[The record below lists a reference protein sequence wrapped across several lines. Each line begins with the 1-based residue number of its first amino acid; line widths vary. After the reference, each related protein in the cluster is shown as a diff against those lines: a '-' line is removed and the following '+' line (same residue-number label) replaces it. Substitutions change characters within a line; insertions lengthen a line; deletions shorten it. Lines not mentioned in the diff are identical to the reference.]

1 MESVFVGS
9 LLSAAAQNAS
19 RIAIVDR
26 DGERKTTYSQ
36 LFDLS
41 RKVVSF
47 ISAQGILPG
56 SFILVR
62 LPACM
67 EYIACEVGIW
77 LSGCIVVPVNSNDPQ
92 QRILNNISAH
102 CNPSLVIDMAMIERI
117 VQCDAADGVI
127 PQDTDGAM
135 LIYTSGSTGKPKAVL
150 HTFKTFDT
158 DVPRTLVPSMDM
170 SGVVYGNAAPLYF
183 AASNWLYD
191 VLIAGG
197 TVHLYSDQT
206 KKDVRRLEDY
216 IEANN
221 ITVSHISPAVL
232 KLFHNKSKSL
242 KVVMTAGEKLTT
254 QCSKDGYRLFNMF
267 GQTEVMLN
275 IFYFE
280 VPDHAIERVPLGR
293 PMHGIEFAILDEEGR
308 KLENGQTGELCVKG
322 NFCKGYYK
330 DDPGTRELYEGGWL
344 HTKDL
349 AFVDEDGLVQYVNR
363 KDWMVK
369 INGQRVEPG
378 EVEHAMTAIE
388 GIEAAIVK
396 GFTDRTSGSNYLV
409 GYYILSKGCSVT
421 QDQIRDSLSKCLSP
435 YMIPRFF
442 RRIDAIPL
450 NANGKLDRNALPR
463 VDMEDNA
470 AEYAEPVSLVE
481 KELCDAF
488 ARILTL
494 TRVGIDDDFFL
505 LGGDSIKVMSLTL
518 ACPRL
523 NLSLDD
529 VYEGRTPR
537 KIAQLLE
544 SRTEDLETVAD
555 GVAVPLSRMQ
565 VGIYYECI
573 RSNWKM
579 LYNNAFLFKFGE
591 GIDMQRLRDAVQMA
605 VKAHPI
611 LFAEIFISQEGTVM
625 MRRRP
630 SENYSL
636 AIEEVSDS
644 AMEIL
649 RESMEDL
656 EVELLQPA
664 SVGESN
670 LFKIRLF
677 QTPTRKFMFCDFHHI
692 IFDGTSMRIFME
704 AVDAGYRGNLP
715 AAERASGFD
724 FALAEY
730 KARKSEAYEKAK
742 QWYETTFA
750 EMNAVSLPS
759 PVVNM
764 PDVAYDAVNLPLEIS
779 SDVVE
784 QWCRLNGVTPN
795 VLTTGAFGYLLA
807 SYTADS
813 KCGFVTIYNGRK
825 DARAANTVGMLVKA
839 MPVYCKL
846 DSENHVLSYL
856 KAVQDQLM
864 GSMANDIYSFSDFA
878 TEKSLESDVIFTYQ
892 GSIFDIPSIAGEKVT
907 GEKLSFNATG
917 EILSIDV
924 FVQDGH
930 LELRIE
936 FRSDLYDKPYIQRMC
951 ECYRNVLLSMMKVK
965 KMSEVSLLDQEWK
978 QRIIGLSSG
987 PALEMEGNES
997 FPEIFTRCA
1006 QNNPDSIA
1014 VVDDKGNYT
1023 YADLDRISDIMAEKL
1038 IGSGVGQGD
1047 FVCICSGRRKEFVA
1061 AVIAVMKAGAAYVPV
1076 DPEYPEERKAF
1087 MVADSGAKTVIDDSW
1102 LSSIDDSASC
1112 AKVNRTD
1119 ASRPAYMIYTSGSTG
1134 TPKGVVIPQRALCA
1148 FVCFIASEWRLSS
1161 ESRIS
1166 CHSSFSFDASVE
1178 DLFPALTVG
1187 GSVYIVPEELRKDLS
1202 GLHSY
1207 IVENGI
1213 TGGCYTTQLG
1223 VSLLE
1228 FYPDLP
1234 VDYLV
1239 VGGEYLSSCPKRK
1252 CRLINTYGPTEF
1264 TVDATWK
1271 ELPDEYADEVIPIGK
1286 PLPGCS
1292 AWIVN
1297 RMGGLLPQGIVGEIC
1312 LAGVQMASGYWN
1324 RPDLTASRFR
1334 EENFLPGVKL
1344 YHTGDLGRYNAD
1356 GELEYCGRIDNQV
1369 KIRGFRVE
1377 MGEIDSAVMRI
1388 DGVRSCV
1395 TAVRKAGGRDT
1406 LCTWY
1411 IANGDILPEQIKSQ
1425 VANFLPDYM
1434 VPDMV
1439 LPVESFI
1446 YLPSGKVDTASLTVS
1461 VKALQIKP
1469 YRAPESPKE
1478 KILVSILESITLTA
1492 PVSVDE
1498 DIIKDCGLSSLQLI
1512 KFIYLAEQQG
1522 VIFSMSDVYVHRTVA
1537 ALAQIS
1543 RSPFYEFIESE
1554 KENAPVVIC
1563 VCGYVPNH
1571 PYYEDTVKCMRKDWS
1586 LLIFDEIFNNIGTRK
1601 TTIDELLDYY
1611 IPVIRKTMKNR
1622 KPAFVMGVCYGADIA
1637 FALVNR
1643 IRDELGVEWP
1653 LMAFDPIYDRNILLG
1668 IPEEIKGNEPL
1679 VKKYEASDYIS
1690 ASMSKPYYSGK
1701 VVFVFPTAH
1710 FLRKIEEMP
1719 EIGYTEKEFED
1730 YKLYKKENEEKFLA
1744 AFPDS
1749 VFYFVDGHHYNFVD
1763 ESRMPNIMKLMHE
1776 NFD

>member
-1 MESVFVGS
+1 MVSVFVRS

-19 RIAIVDR
+19 QIAIVDR

-36 LFDLS
+36 LFGLS
-41 RKVVSF
+41 RKIVSF

-170 SGVVYGNAAPLYF
+170 SGVVFGTAAPLYF

-197 TVHLYSDQT
+197 TVHLYSEQT

-494 TRVGIDDDFFL
+494 TRAGLDDDFFL

-611 LFAEIFISQEGTVM
+611 LFAEIFISQEGTVKM
-625 MRRRP
+625 KKRA
-630 SENYSL
+630 SENYCL
-636 AIEEVSDS
+636 AVENVSDS

-715 AAERASGFD
+715 VAERASGFD

-750 EMNAVSLPS
+750 EMDAVSLPS
-759 PVVNM
+759 PVVKL
-764 PDVAYDAVNLPLEIS
+764 PDIAYDAVDLSLEIS

-917 EILSIDV
+917 EILSVDV

-951 ECYRNVLLSMMKVK
+951 ECYRNALHSMMNAEYIG
-965 KMSEVSLLDQEWK
+965 EVSLLDDAMRQSVAAISTGEVHEVISCTFVGFFK
-978 QRIIGLSSG
+978 
-987 PALEMEGNES
+987 A
-997 FPEIFTRCA
+997 A
-1006 QNNPDSIA
+1006 AAKYPDNVA
-1014 VVDDKGNYT
+1014 VVDKGSSYT
-1023 YADLDRISDIMAEKL
+1023 YAQLDMASDALASKLISD
-1038 IGSGVGQGD
+1038 GVQNGD
-1047 FVCICSGRRKEFVA
+1047 FVSVTMGRQKEFVA
-1061 AVIAVMKAGAAYVPV
+1061 AAIGIMKAGAAYVPI
-1076 DPEYPEERKAF
+1076 DTEYPEQRRRF
-1087 MVADSGAKTVIDDSW
+1087 MTEDSGARITVDEKYFDGISASV
-1102 LSSIDDSASC
+1102 SSIDRS
-1112 AKVNRTD
+1112 VLEG
-1119 ASRPAYMIYTSGSTG
+1119 PAYMIYTSGSTG
-1134 TPKGVVIPQRALCA
+1134 TPKGVVIHHSALGS
-1148 FVCFIASEWRLSS
+1148 FTQSIARLWRLTSS
-1161 ESRIS
+1161 SRIS

-1187 GSVYIVPEELRKDLS
+1187 GSVFIMPEEIRKDIS
-1202 GLHSY
+1202 ALHSY
-1207 IVENGI
+1207 IIENGI

-1239 VGGEYLSSCPKRK
+1239 VGGEYLASRPDCSCRF
-1252 CRLINTYGPTEF
+1252 INTYGPTEF
-1264 TVDATWK
+1264 TVDATWT
-1271 ELPDEYADEVIPIGK
+1271 ELSDKCADEVIPIGK
-1286 PLPGCS
+1286 PMPGCS
-1292 AWIVN
+1292 AWIVD

-1312 LAGVQMASGYWN
+1312 LGGAQIAAGYWN
-1324 RPDLTASRFR
+1324 RPELTESIFR
-1334 EENFLPGVKL
+1334 EERFLPGIKL
-1344 YHTGDLGRYNAD
+1344 YHTGDLGRYNANGD
-1356 GELEYCGRIDNQV
+1356 LEYCGRIDNQV

-1377 MGEIDSAVMRI
+1377 MGEIDSAVMKVE
-1388 DGVRSCV
+1388 GVRSCV
-1395 TAVRKAGGRDT
+1395 SAVREAGGRDT

-1411 IANGDILPEQIKSQ
+1411 VADKDVSPDDIRAKIAS
-1425 VANFLPDYM
+1425 FLPDYM
-1434 VPDMV
+1434 VPDMIIRV
-1439 LPVESFI
+1439 DSFC
-1446 YLPSGKVDTASLTVS
+1446 YLPSGKVNVSSLSLFDKSLPERKYV
-1461 VKALQIKP
+1461 
-1469 YRAPESPKE
+1469 APENE
-1478 KILVSILESITLTA
+1478 RERVLVDILTSITQMESIGTDDDL
-1492 PVSVDE
+1492 
-1498 DIIKDCGLSSLQLI
+1498 IKDCGLSSLQLI

-1522 VIFSMSDVYVHRTVA
+1522 VVFSMSDVFAHRTVA
-1537 ALAQIS
+1537 ELTKIS
-1543 RSPFYEFIESE
+1543 KSPFYEFIESE
-1554 KENAPVVIC
+1554 DREGAPFIIC
-1563 VCGYVPNH
+1563 VCGYVPYH
-1571 PYYEDTVKCMRKDWS
+1571 PYYDHNVKYMRKDWS
-1586 LLIFDEIFNNIGTRK
+1586 LLLFDEIFNNIGNRK
-1601 TTIDELLDYY
+1601 VSIDELLDDY
-1611 IPVIRKTMKNR
+1611 IPVIRNTMKKR
-1622 KPAFVMGVCYGADIA
+1622 KPAFVMGICYGADIA

-1643 IRDELGVEWP
+1643 IRDELGVELP
-1653 LMAFDPIYDRNILLG
+1653 LMAFEPMYDRNIMTG
-1668 IPEEIKGNEPL
+1668 IPEEIKGNESL

-1690 ASMSKPYYSGK
+1690 STMSKPYYSGT
-1701 VVFVFPTAH
+1701 VVFVFPTD
-1710 FLRKIEEMP
+1710 FFSRKIEEMP
-1719 EIGYTEKEFED
+1719 EVDFTEKEWED
-1730 YKLYKKENEEKFLA
+1730 IKRNLRENEEKFHKN
-1744 AFPDS
+1744 FPDS
-1749 VFYFVDGHHYNFVD
+1749 VFYSIEGDHYSFAG
-1763 ESRMPNIMKLMHE
+1763 ESKMPYIVKLMHD